1 MGFSYENQTNLG
13 KPVEFLKKITKLNN
27 WSLRGIVFLEKSRK
41 NQEPIKNDKL
51 LWTTDAM

>member
-1 MGFSYENQTNLG
+1 MDFSYENQTNLG
-13 KPVEFLKKITKLNN
+13 KPVDFQKNNEVEQLKFSRNCF
-27 WSLRGIVFLEKSRK
+27 SRKSRK